1 MVEQNR
7 ESQTPV
13 LDRKPSGQ
21 HPGDDSTARFD
32 KHLPQLLKRRL
43 GFSRKGSGKH
53 GGAFLFFG
61 VILPLIAIGFELTTH
76 FCAQHFFDPFPSAN
90 HVILFMLIPLSN
102 YMAWLSG
109 RRDMSPH
116 YGFMALISGMA
127 MGIGCL
133 YALMFLPLTPHS
145 AFYSLF
151 FGFGLLGFAPLLSV
165 PCTWLSG
172 KTVCKLASN
181 RKTFF
186 DPHQVEHIGHLIV
199 LCLVVAVELP
209 STLTRMNL
217 SLAADPNTEKQGVQW
232 LRQFGSEEV
241 MLRACYERSGRATD
255 ILGSLYESGHPLSIE
270 SARSIF
276 YKVTGKPFNSVPI
289 PSAARATIQHAG
301 LIDDPN
307 GFNAGVKD
315 EFDLD
320 SDIAGENVSGV
331 SRGLTVSR
339 AEVHGTVEPNS
350 AVADLDWT
358 ATFSNSSP
366 YDREARAKLLLP
378 ADGVVTKA
386 TVTVNGVE
394 RDATILVRSLA
405 RTIYKQSV
413 IDHKDP
419 LLVSTCGVNQVLIQC
434 FPVQPNSDM
443 KVHLQIAA
451 PLVLSPDKKTGSLML
466 PAFEERNFQF
476 ETPVNVTFTSTG
488 RILAPVSKVVESG
501 AATKAGSSTFTL
513 DPAQIARL
521 GGVVNFARDSEIS
534 KVISNPK
541 SSASGIEARAIVPTY
556 KMPEKMVVLID
567 GSAPMQRYIPELAA
581 ALKGFPAAVKVE
593 IIVVGDD
600 VVSLGTNSNPSACA
614 TALSALDKFR
624 AVGGHADDNQL
635 LNRIATTPVLWIHGA
650 QPMNSGNSKL
660 LTDLLNRPS
669 DTPWLYDLQT
679 VSGPNELLSGLEP
692 NSNFVSVARV
702 GKLQDDLSRLFSSW
716 KTGTVKP
723 SDNLRFADWNRP
735 TDVAVE
741 NQANI
746 SGDSKHELKLSG
758 SPISGLSQ
766 LYGYQKLLESYKS
779 SDITPA
785 LVLAEKYHLVSP
797 VSSAVVMEV
806 VPSLHPSPMSEGEKK
821 SIELPLKMPQ
831 FAEFAKNE
839 MSAKKSDAGLFDPFA
854 SVATRLNNLSAAAGT
869 SDGFTSSDKKFQS
882 AISPH
887 AQEENLKIARDEA
900 QPTDDSLSGAP
911 VGGASVRAAGGG
923 GGGAKDFIL
932 STAGSNQSYPMQKM
946 KENVQYRAARK
957 SGNDESFEAPPPQ
970 AAPPPPATPVN
981 PDVPMVDPTTNQP
994 VVNPYAASKALAPSL
1009 QGATNGTVGPAA
1021 GIRVDNDKEFA
1032 AKQEERKPSSE
1043 PMYSRAAPMEAVP
1056 ASSAPSSA
1064 PTLLESPSPKP
1075 SLPWIGS
1082 FGVQPQMEMNQEK
1095 RRDSEQGWSRIEPE
1109 AGKYSDTYAGMK
1121 PAWDIGTIFANIGQI
1136 MSRSGDGFVNAHPM
1150 LWSALSIFVLIFM
1163 WVYAFFKLVRAMS
1176 RK

>member
-1 MVEQNR
+1 MVELNR
-7 ESQTPV
+7 ESQTQV
-13 LDRKPSGQ
+13 QDRKPGGPHRSGGSAAQ
-21 HPGDDSTARFD
+21 SNPRISERL
-32 KHLPQLLKRRL
+32 KHRPVFAK
-43 GFSRKGSGKH
+43 KGSGKH
-53 GGAFLFFG
+53 GKVFLFFG

-145 AFYSLF
+145 AMYSLL

-172 KTVCKLASN
+172 KTVCKLAAS

-217 SLAADPNTEKQGVQW
+217 SLAADPVTEKQGVQW

-331 SRGLTVSR
+331 ARGLTVTQS
-339 AEVHGTVEPNS
+339 AVIGTVEPNA
-350 AVADLDWT
+350 AVANLDWT

-394 RDATILVRSLA
+394 RYATILVRSLA

-443 KVHLQIAA
+443 KVRLEIAA
-451 PLVLSPDKKTGSLML
+451 PLVLSADKKTGSLML

-476 ETPVNVTFTSTG
+476 EQPVSVTFTSSG
-488 RILAPVSKVVESG
+488 RIVPPVSKVPESG
-501 AATKAGSSTFTL
+501 ERTSAGSRNGATFAVE
-513 DPAQIARL
+513 PSQIARL
-521 GGVVNFARDSEIS
+521 GGVVSFARNPEIS
-534 KVISNPK
+534 EVVSNPK
-541 SSASGIEARAIVPTY
+541 SSATGIAARAIVPTY
-556 KMPEKMVVLID
+556 KMPEKLAVIID
-567 GSAPMQRYIPELAA
+567 GSASMQRYIPELAA
-581 ALKGFPAAVKVE
+581 ALKALPSAVKAE

-600 VVSLGTNSNPSACA
+600 VQSLGSNANPAAYA
-614 TALSALDKFR
+614 TALSALEKYR

-635 LNRIATTPVLWIHGA
+635 LNRIATSPVLWIHGA
-650 QPMNSGNSKL
+650 QPMNSGSSSL
-660 LTDLLNRPS
+660 LSDLLRRPAN
-669 DTPWLYDLQT
+669 TPWLYDLQT

-702 GKLQDDLSRLFSSW
+702 GKLQDDLNRLFSSW
-716 KTGTVKP
+716 RTGTVKP
-723 SDNLRFADWNRP
+723 SDNLRFADWIRP
-735 TDVAVE
+735 NDAGVLHADVS
-741 NQANI
+741 N
-746 SGDSKHELKLSG
+746 STTRKHELEMG
-758 SPISGLSQ
+758 DAQIPGLTP
-766 LYGYQKLLESYKS
+766 LYGYQKLLESYRS
-779 SDITPA
+779 EDITPA

-797 VSSAVVMEV
+797 VSSAVVMEY
-806 VPSLHPSPMSEGEKK
+806 VPSLHPAPMREKAAFN
-821 SIELPLKMPQ
+821 LPLKMP
-831 FAEFAKNE
+831 ELAKNE
-839 MSAKKSDAGLFDPFA
+839 IQAFKKSDDKDNGRFDPFK
-854 SVATRLNNLSAAAGT
+854 SVTAQLNNLSAAAGT
-869 SDGFTSSDKKFQS
+869 STDSFSSGKTFQS
-882 AISPH
+882 AVTQS
-887 AQEENLKIARDEA
+887 AQFEGEKLDAA
-900 QPTDDSLSGAP
+900 QDRSQPVGDAMGGGAKGLSGAP
-911 VGGASVRAAGGG
+911 YDNPYAQTDG
-923 GGGAKDFIL
+923 K
-932 STAGSNQSYPMQKM
+932 TYPAQKM
-946 KENVQYRAARK
+946 KENFAYRSARK
-957 SGNDESFEAPPPQ
+957 TGNDESLEASPPQ
-970 AAPPPPATPVN
+970 AAPPSPVSPPQEEILSDSPI
-981 PDVPMVDPTTNQP
+981 
-994 VVNPYAASKALAPSL
+994 LH
-1009 QGATNGTVGPAA
+1009 GATNGTVGPGDASL
-1021 GIRVDNDKEFA
+1021 VDNGKRIEN
-1032 AKQEERKPSSE
+1032 KQSELKSVAGPTYSMAPPPTAVQLSTATPESKPSSGLVPRLGNLSVQPE
-1043 PMYSRAAPMEAVP
+1043 VMEQRQMKLQSR
-1056 ASSAPSSA
+1056 
-1064 PTLLESPSPKP
+1064 P
-1075 SLPWIGS
+1075 SLRMDGDDAS
-1082 FGVQPQMEMNQEK
+1082 
-1095 RRDSEQGWSRIEPE
+1095 RRQ
-1109 AGKYSDTYAGMK
+1109 
-1121 PAWDIGTIFANIGQI
+1121 
-1136 MSRSGDGFVNAHPM
+1136 RSVGYLDAQPM

-1163 WVYAFFKLVRAMS
+1163 WIYAFFKLLKALTH
-1176 RK
+1176 K

>member
-1 MVEQNR
+1 MVENR
-7 ESQTPV
+7 ESQTQVQERKSNGPHRSGNSAVQSHKRIEQFLKHRPV
-13 LDRKPSGQ
+13 ISN
-21 HPGDDSTARFD
+21 
-32 KHLPQLLKRRL
+32 
-43 GFSRKGSGKH
+43 KGSGKH
-53 GGAFLFFG
+53 GKAFLFFG

-76 FCAQHFFDPFPSAN
+76 FCAQHFFDPFPSAS

-102 YMAWLSG
+102 FMAWLSG

-145 AFYSLF
+145 AMYSLL

-172 KTVCKLASN
+172 KTVCKLAAS

-217 SLAADPNTEKQGVQW
+217 SLAADPGTEKQGVQW

-331 SRGLTVSR
+331 ARGLTVTQS
-339 AEVHGTVEPNS
+339 AVHGTVEPNA

-378 ADGVVTKA
+378 SDGVVTKA

-443 KVHLQIAA
+443 KVRLQIAA
-451 PLVLSPDKKTGSLML
+451 PLVISADKRTGSLML

-476 ETPVNVTFTSTG
+476 EQPVSVTFASNGRILPPVSKFLESGEKTSTG
-488 RILAPVSKVVESG
+488 SRNG
-501 AATKAGSSTFTL
+501 STFAVE
-513 DPAQIARL
+513 PSQIARL
-521 GGVVNFARDSEIS
+521 GGVVSFARNPEVSE
-534 KVISNPK
+534 VISNSK
-541 SSASGIEARAIVPTY
+541 SGATGIVARAIIPTY
-556 KMPEKMVVLID
+556 KMPEKLAVIID
-567 GSAPMQRYIPELAA
+567 GSASMQRYIPELAT
-581 ALKGFPAAVKVE
+581 ALKALPAAVKAE

-600 VVSLGTNSNPSACA
+600 VESLGSNANPAAYA
-614 TALSALDKFR
+614 TALGALEKYK
-624 AVGGHADDNQL
+624 ALGGHADDNQL
-635 LNRIATTPVLWIHGA
+635 LNRIATSPVLWIHGS
-650 QPMNSGNSKL
+650 QPISSGNSKL
-660 LTDLLNRPS
+660 LNDLLRRPAN
-669 DTPWLYDLQT
+669 TPWLYDLQT

-692 NSNFVSVARV
+692 QSNFVSVARV
-702 GKLQDDLSRLFSSW
+702 GKLHDDLNRLFSSW
-716 KTGTVKP
+716 KTGVVKP
-723 SDNLRFADWNRP
+723 SDNLKFADWIRP
-735 TDVAVE
+735 IDTSVLHPGVPNPVAPSATAPTIT
-741 NQANI
+741 Q
-746 SGDSKHELKLSG
+746 SSKHDLEMEDVQI
-758 SPISGLSQ
+758 PGLTS

-779 SDITPA
+779 DDITPA

-797 VSSAVVMEV
+797 VSSAVVMEY
-806 VPSLHPSPMSEGEKK
+806 VPALHPSPVREGEKTAFN
-821 SIELPLKMPQ
+821 LPLKMP
-831 FAEFAKNE
+831 EFAKNE
-839 MSAKKSDAGLFDPFA
+839 IDATRKKSDKDSGSFDPFS
-854 SVATRLNNLSAAAGT
+854 SVTAQLNNLSAAAE
-869 SDGFTSSDKKFQS
+869 SSADAGKTFQS
-882 AISPH
+882 AVTQAEPS
-887 AQEENLKIARDEA
+887 ADQKREVSTDQL
-900 QPTDDSLSGAP
+900 QPIGDATGGGAKGLSGAP
-911 VGGASVRAAGGG
+911 NEKPY
-923 GGGAKDFIL
+923 AK
-932 STAGSNQSYPMQKM
+932 SYPMKM
-946 KENVQYRAARK
+946 KENVQYRSERK

-970 AAPPPPATPVN
+970 AAPAPPAMLSRSN
-981 PDVPMVDPTTNQP
+981 APM
-994 VVNPYAASKALAPSL
+994 LE
-1009 QGATNGTVGPAA
+1009 GATNGTIGPGDASL
-1021 GIRVDNDKEFA
+1021 VENDKEIANKQAEQKSVASPDFA
-1032 AKQEERKPSSE
+1032 
-1043 PMYSRAAPMEAVP
+1043 
-1056 ASSAPSSA
+1056 
-1064 PTLLESPSPKP
+1064 
-1075 SLPWIGS
+1075 PWLGNL
-1082 FGVQPQMEMNQEK
+1082 GVQPQVMEERQMKLE
-1095 RRDSEQGWSRIEPE
+1095 SRQ
-1109 AGKYSDTYAGMK
+1109 SLGME
-1121 PAWDIGTIFANIGQI
+1121 
-1136 MSRSGDGFVNAHPM
+1136 GDGSRRNSLGLPDVHPM

-1163 WVYAFFKLVRAMS
+1163 WIYAFFKLVKALAH
-1176 RK
+1176 K